1 MSPKIPQ
8 FCQSELDRGEHRRD
22 RGETTTQI
30 VLVVPIVV
38 SILMIA
44 VQSAI
49 YFHTSAVA
57 GAAASHG
64 ASAAAVRGDTIDAV
78 THLGREAAQ
87 LVLAEAGVRDSLLPD
102 VIVSTE
108 TVSVGVEVEV
118 PHIVPY
124 FPRTVRRV
132 ATEPRERFLT
142 ESMR

>member
-1 MSPKIPQ
+1 MSSKKFGIVDDV
-8 FCQSELDRGEHRRD
+8 ERRD

-30 VLVVPIVV
+30 VLLVPIVV
-38 SILMIA
+38 TILLIA

-64 ASAAAVRGDTIDAV
+64 ASAAAVQGETVDAV
-78 THLGREAAQ
+78 AHLGREAAQ
-87 LVLAEAGVRDSLLPD
+87 DVLIDAGVSRSRVPD
-102 VIVSTE
+102 VMVSSA

-118 PHIVPY
+118 PRIVPY
-124 FPRTVRRV
+124 FPHTVRRV
-132 ATEPRERFLT
+132 ATEPRERFIT

>member
-1 MSPKIPQ
+1 MSSK
-8 FCQSELDRGEHRRD
+8 ELTRSKGVE

-30 VLVVPIVV
+30 VLLVPIVV

-49 YFHTSAVA
+49 YFHTSAIA

-64 ASAAAVRGDTIDAV
+64 ASAAAVRGETVDAV
-78 THLGREAAQ
+78 TQLGREAAQ
-87 LVLAEAGVRDSLLPD
+87 HILEDAGVGRAYIPD
-102 VIVSTE
+102 VIVSSE
-108 TVSVGVEVEV
+108 TVSVGVEVDV
-118 PHIVPY
+118 PRIVPY
-124 FPRTVRRV
+124 FPHTVRRV

>member
-1 MSPKIPQ
+1 MSSKTFGFVDDI
-8 FCQSELDRGEHRRD
+8 EGRDRQCRD

-30 VLVVPIVV
+30 VLLVPIVV

-57 GAAASHG
+57 AAAASHG
-64 ASAAAVRGDTIDAV
+64 ASAAAARGETLDAV
-78 THLGREAAQ
+78 AHLGRDAVQ
-87 LVLAEAGVRDSLLPD
+87 HILIDAGVSRSRVPD
-102 VIVSTE
+102 VTVTSE
-108 TVSVGVEVEV
+108 TVSVGVEVDV
-118 PHIVPY
+118 PRIVPY
-124 FPRTVRRV
+124 FPHTVRRV

>member
-1 MSPKIPQ
+1 MISRKLWTA
-8 FCQSELDRGEHRRD
+8 EGVERRE

-30 VLVVPIVV
+30 VLLVPIVV
-38 SILMIA
+38 TILMIA

-64 ASAAAVRGDTIDAV
+64 ASAAAVQGETIDAV
-78 THLGREAAQ
+78 AHLGREAAQ
-87 LVLAEAGVRDSLLPD
+87 DILMDAGVSRSRVPD
-102 VIVSTE
+102 VIVSAE

-118 PHIVPY
+118 PRIVPY
-124 FPRTVRRV
+124 FPHTVRRV
-132 ATEPRERFLT
+132 ATEPRERFIT

>member
-1 MSPKIPQ
+1 MISRKLWTA
-8 FCQSELDRGEHRRD
+8 EGVERRE

-30 VLVVPIVV
+30 VLLVPIVV
-38 SILMIA
+38 TILMIA

-64 ASAAAVRGDTIDAV
+64 ASAAAVQGEPIDAV
-78 THLGREAAQ
+78 AQLGREAAQ
-87 LVLAEAGVRDSLLPD
+87 DILMDAGVSRSRVPD
-102 VIVSTE
+102 VIVSAE

-118 PHIVPY
+118 PRIVPY
-124 FPRTVRRV
+124 FPHTVRRV
-132 ATEPRERFLT
+132 ATEPRERFIT

>member
-1 MSPKIPQ
+1 MTSTTSR
-8 FCQSELDRGEHRRD
+8 FVEGFDGRDRRSRD

-30 VLVVPIVV
+30 VLLVPIVV

-44 VQSAI
+44 VQSAV

-64 ASAAAVRGDTIDAV
+64 ASAAAARGESFDVAQ
-78 THLGREAAQ
+78 LGREAARHI
-87 LVLAEAGVRDSLLPD
+87 LIDAGVSRSRTP
-102 VIVSTE
+102 VVTVTPE
-108 TVSVGVEVEV
+108 TVSVGVEVDV
-118 PHIVPY
+118 ARIVPY

>member
-1 MSPKIPQ
+1 MSPKNPQ

-30 VLVVPIVV
+30 VLLVPIVV

-102 VIVSTE
+102 VIVSPE
-108 TVSVGVEVEV
+108 TVPVGVEVEV
-118 PHIVPY
+118 PRIVPY

-132 ATEPRERFLT
+132 ATEPRELFLT

>member
-1 MSPKIPQ
+1 MSPKNSQ
-8 FCQSELDRGEHRRD
+8 FCQTELDRGEHRRD

-118 PHIVPY
+118 PRIVPY

>member
-87 LVLAEAGVRDSLLPD
+87 LVLAEAGVRHSLLTD

-118 PHIVPY
+118 PRIVPY

>member
-1 MSPKIPQ
+1 MSPKNPQ

-102 VIVSTE
+102 VVVSTE

>member
-1 MSPKIPQ
+1 MRSIGVKT
-8 FCQSELDRGEHRRD
+8 CTVSDRTDRVRRD

-30 VLVVPIVV
+30 VLVIPIVL

-49 YFHTSAVA
+49 YFHTSAIA

-64 ASAAAVRGDTIDAV
+64 ASAAAAQGEGFDAV
-78 THLGREAAQ
+78 THLGRQAAQ
-87 LVLAEAGVRDSLLPD
+87 QILVEAGIRGSVVPD
-102 VIVSTE
+102 VTISSE
-108 TVSVGVEVEV
+108 TVSVGVEVDV
-118 PHIVPY
+118 PRIVPY
-124 FPRTVRRV
+124 FPHTVRRV

>member
-1 MSPKIPQ
+1 MTSKDPGFI
-8 FCQSELDRGEHRRD
+8 EGNERRVRQD

-30 VLVVPIVV
+30 VLLVPIVV
-38 SILMIA
+38 SILMVA

-64 ASAAAVRGDTIDAV
+64 ASAAAARGHSIDAV
-78 THLGREAAQ
+78 AHVGREAVQ
-87 LVLAEAGVRDSLLPD
+87 LVLTDAGVERSHATD
-102 VIVSTE
+102 VIVSSE

-118 PHIVPY
+118 PRIVPY
-124 FPRTVRRV
+124 FPHTVRRV
-132 ATEPRERFLT
+132 ATEPRERFMT

>member
-1 MSPKIPQ
+1 MS
-8 FCQSELDRGEHRRD
+8 SETYCFVEGRDRPCRD

-30 VLVVPIVV
+30 VLLVPIVV

-64 ASAAAVRGDTIDAV
+64 ASAAAARGETVDAV
-78 THLGREAAQ
+78 AHLGRDAAQ
-87 LVLAEAGVRDSLLPD
+87 RILIDAGVSRSRAPE
-102 VIVSTE
+102 VTVTSE
-108 TVSVGVEVEV
+108 TVSIGVEVDV
-118 PHIVPY
+118 PRIVPY